1 MSIKINSPS
10 KKDFRKILR
19 NSSTPAEAVL
29 WKCLQHRRL
38 LGRKFR
44 RQISIDKYIVD
55 FYCPEKKLV
64 VELDGEA
71 HFTVTGGDY
80 DDERSKF
87 LENQGLTVIRFE
99 NDEVKDNLDG
109 VLETIERYLK

>member
-10 KKDFRKILR
+10 KKYFRKILR

-38 LGRKFR
+38 LGQKFR

-64 VELDGEA
+64 IELDGDG
-71 HFTVTGGDY
+71 HFTPNGFDY
-80 DDERSKF
+80 DDARTTF
-87 LENQGLTVIRFE
+87 LEKQGLTVIRFE
-99 NDEVKDNLDG
+99 NEEVKDNLDG